1 MNEVIYLFLQRM
13 RRPILVLLLSYA
25 VAVLGM
31 ALMPMVDENG
41 EMNRLSIFQAFY
53 WVSYTATTIGYGEVP
68 VAFSQWQRIWAA
80 FSIYYTVPAW
90 LYAAGKIIAL
100 LGDQTFQDA
109 LRENRFAQRVS
120 KLHSRFVIICGFGE
134 AGKRLVH
141 RLQAQNYVCVV
152 VDIDADRINRM
163 ALDPALHNVLA
174 LKGNAADVELLTRA
188 GIRSP
193 YCRAVLAITDN
204 EEVNIKVA
212 LSARLLS
219 SDRNRFKS
227 ICRTVSR
234 QASANAHSFD
244 TDFVINT
251 SQVFANRL
259 TVGLRRPSIAN
270 LLSRLNGTPNNVY
283 EAPPRPPTGT
293 WIICGYGALGRTL
306 VRFLEYEGIDTV
318 VINREAQGSLLKTQI
333 KGKGTEAVTLREARI
348 DRAQAIVAG
357 LENDPDNLSIAMTA
371 KQMQPSL
378 FVVGRQNESSNARLF
393 EMAGFDQVMEEAD
406 LLVSEIFPYLAR
418 PMLSRFI
425 RLVRH
430 QSEEWGRYLM
440 QRIDDIAGDHNPN
453 QYLLRIT
460 EKHAPTVIEH
470 LKSGHLL
477 RMQSL
482 WTLANDSKTLNQALP
497 LLLLREGKEI
507 LLPKTATNLQVGDQV
522 LLLYHQ
528 AEVATRISRNCF
540 DSGALYWTL
549 HNREKVNSYL
559 LNYLLKKFE

>member
-1 MNEVIYLFLQRM
+1 M

-25 VAVLGM
+25 IAVLGM
-31 ALMPMVDENG
+31 ALIPMLDENG
-41 EMNRLSIFQAFY
+41 EISRLSIFQAFY
-53 WVSYTATTIGYGEVP
+53 WVSYTATTIGYGELP
-68 VAFSQWQRIWAA
+68 VAFSDWQRIWAA

-100 LGDQTFQDA
+100 LSDPTFQYA
-109 LRENRFAQRVS
+109 LNESRFSQSVS

-134 AGKRLVH
+134 AGRRLVH
-141 RLQAQNYVCVV
+141 RLQPSGYTCVV
-152 VDIDADRINRM
+152 IDIDADRINRM
-163 ALDPALHNVLA
+163 ALDPELHNVLA

-219 SDRNRFKS
+219 SDRNRFKI
-227 ICRTVSR
+227 ICRTMTR

-244 TDFVINT
+244 TDFVLNT

-259 TVGLRRPSIAN
+259 TVGLRRPAIAN
-270 LLSRLNGTPNNVY
+270 LLSRLNGTPNNVH
-283 EAPPRPPTGT
+283 EAPPRPPRGT
-293 WIICGYGALGRTL
+293 WIICGYGSLGRAL

-318 VINREAQGSLLKTQI
+318 VINRNAEGALLKTQI

-348 DRAQAIVAG
+348 DRAQAIVAA
-357 LENDPDNLSIAMTA
+357 LENDSDNLSIAMTA

-418 PMLSRFI
+418 PLLSRFI
-425 RLVRH
+425 RLARH
-430 QSEEWGRYLM
+430 QNEDWGRQMLAK
-440 QRIDDIAGDHNPN
+440 IDELANDRNPS
-453 QYLLRIT
+453 QYVLKIT
-460 EKHAPTVIEH
+460 EKNAPTVIEH

-482 WTLANDSKTLNQALP
+482 WTLPNDAKTLNQALP
-497 LLLLREGKEI
+497 ILLLRDGKEI
-507 LLPKTATNLQVGDQV
+507 LLPKPALNLQAGDQV

-528 AEVATRISRNCF
+528 PEVATRISRNCF
-540 DSGALYWTL
+540 DSGALYWAL
-549 HNREKVNSYL
+549 HNREKINSYL

>member
-1 MNEVIYLFLQRM
+1 M
-13 RRPILVLLLSYA
+13 LVLLLSYA
-25 VAVLGM
+25 IAVLGM
-31 ALMPMVDENG
+31 SLMPMIDENG
-41 EMNRLSIFQAFY
+41 EISRLSIFQAFY

-68 VAFSQWQRIWAA
+68 VAFSDWQRIWAA

-100 LGDQTFQDA
+100 LGDPTFEYA
-109 LRENRFAQRVS
+109 LTEQRFTQRVS

-134 AGKRLVH
+134 AGRRLVY
-141 RLQAQNYVCVV
+141 RLQSSGYVCVV
-152 VDIDADRINRM
+152 LDIDADRISRM

-174 LKGNAADVELLTRA
+174 LKGDASDVELLTRA
-188 GIRSP
+188 GVRSP
-193 YCRAVLAITDN
+193 YCRAILAITDN

-219 SDRNRFKS
+219 SDRNRFKI
-227 ICRTVSR
+227 ICRTMTR
-234 QASANAHSFD
+234 QASANALSFD

-259 TVGLRRPSIAN
+259 TIGLRRPTIAN
-270 LLSRLNGTPNNVY
+270 LLSRLNGTPNNIY

-293 WIICGYGALGRTL
+293 WVVCGYSSLGRTL

-318 VINREAQGSLLKTQI
+318 VINRNAEGALLKTQI

-348 DRAQAIVAG
+348 DRAQAIIAG
-357 LENDPDNLSIAMTA
+357 LESDSDNLSIAMTA

-378 FVVGRQNESSNARLF
+378 FVVGRQNQSSNARLF
-393 EMAGFDQVMEEAD
+393 EVAGFDQVMEAAD

-418 PMLSRFI
+418 PLLSRFI

-430 QSEEWGRYLM
+430 QNEEWGRQLM
-440 QRIDDIAGDHNPN
+440 TKIDELAENRNPK
-453 QYLLRIT
+453 QYVLRIT

-482 WTLANDSKTLNQALP
+482 WTLPNDPKTLNEALP
-497 LLLLREGKEI
+497 LLLLRNDKEL
-507 LLPKTATNLQVGDQV
+507 LLPKPATNLQEGDQV

-528 AEVATRISRNCF
+528 PNVATRISRNCF

>member
-13 RRPILVLLLSYA
+13 RRPILVLSLSYA
-25 VAVLGM
+25 MAVLGM
-31 ALMPMVDENG
+31 SLMPMVDENG
-41 EMNRLSIFQAFY
+41 EMNHLSIFQAFY

-68 VAFSQWQRIWAA
+68 VAFSDWQRIWVA

-100 LGDQTFQDA
+100 LSDPTLQYA
-109 LRENRFAQRVS
+109 LTEHRFTQRVS

-134 AGKRLVH
+134 AGRRLVY
-141 RLQAQNYVCVV
+141 RLQSSGYVCVV
-152 VDIDADRINRM
+152 LDIDADRISRM

-174 LKGNAADVELLTRA
+174 LKGDASDVELLTRA
-188 GIRSP
+188 GVRSP
-193 YCRAVLAITDN
+193 YCRAILAITDN

-219 SDRNRFKS
+219 SDRNRFKI
-227 ICRTVSR
+227 ICRTMTR
-234 QASANAHSFD
+234 QASANALSFD

-251 SQVFANRL
+251 SQIFANRL
-259 TVGLRRPSIAN
+259 TIGLRRPTIAN
-270 LLSRLNGTPNNVY
+270 LLSRLNGTPNNIY

-293 WIICGYGALGRTL
+293 WIVCGYSSLGRTL

-318 VINREAQGSLLKTQI
+318 VINRNAEGALLKTQI

-348 DRAQAIVAG
+348 DRAQAIIAG
-357 LENDPDNLSIAMTA
+357 LESDSDNLSIAMTA

-378 FVVGRQNESSNARLF
+378 FVVGRQNQSSNARLF
-393 EMAGFDQVMEEAD
+393 EVAGFDQVMEAAD

-418 PMLSRFI
+418 PLLSRFI
-425 RLVRH
+425 SLVRH
-430 QSEEWGRYLM
+430 QNEEWGRQLM
-440 QRIDDIAGDHNPN
+440 AKIDELAENRNPK
-453 QYLLRIT
+453 QYVLRIT

-482 WTLANDSKTLNQALP
+482 WTLPNDSKTLTEALP
-497 LLLLREGKEI
+497 LLLVRNDKEI
-507 LLPKTATNLQVGDQV
+507 LLPKPATNLQAGDQV

-528 AEVATRISRNCF
+528 PNVATRISRNCF